1 MSEERNNRRTLQGVV
16 VSDKME
22 KTVVIKIERLTR
34 HPLYAKVMKR
44 ARTFKAHDEKNE
56 CRVGDVVTI
65 AECRPVSKDKSWRVV
80 AIMAREK

>member
-1 MSEERNNRRTLQGVV
+1 MSQERATRRTLQGVV
-16 VSDKME
+16 VSDKMD

-44 ARTFKAHDEKNE
+44 AATFKAHDEKNE

-65 AECRPVSKDKSWRVV
+65 SECRPLSKDKSWRVV
-80 AIMAREK
+80 EILARQK